1 MANYAEN
8 MYNWLKKKGLAAKY
22 EYAGIYC
29 IKIEQN
35 IVYIGKSTNMLRR
48 VAQHYVGIQN
58 ETEKKYRILAE
69 ARRKGHS
76 INFDVLYYAKSR
88 NYVDKLNEI
97 GEKEGEYIRKYNPM
111 LNTQIP
117 KEENWHTF
125 NTQKID
131 AKSVLAELK

>member
-29 IKIEQN
+29 IKIDQN

-97 GEKEGEYIRKYNPM
+97 GEKEGEYIRKYNPI